1 MPGIIAEPYWKKV
14 WRRKK
19 IAAVKEELEEAKK
32 NGDAAKIAF
41 YEIELMLLSVEDYV
55 VH

>member
-1 MPGIIAEPYWKKV
+1 MSWIIAEPYWKKI

-19 IAAVKEELEEAKK
+19 IATVKEELEQAKK

-41 YEIELMLLSVEDYV
+41 YETELMLLSVEDYV